1 MGSDSREPGRATA
14 QELAELRRKI
24 AAVPGRGESAAAR
37 LPTSEGVRRQTLPV
51 PSALAELLP
60 DGGLVT
66 GSVVAY
72 AGAGSLLAGLLAAVT
87 AGGGHAAVVGMPK
100 LGLLAA
106 AEMGAQLGRIA
117 VVADP
122 GPDALEVAA
131 VLLDGL
137 DLVLL
142 DLGGGAVAPARAKV
156 IAARAR
162 NKGAVLVVTGGRWP
176 APSLR
181 LGTRVAAY
189 TGLRPRSRQAR
200 FDLPRR
206 RGGGPVLGTAHR
218 WYHAAAARGADGMD
232 APRNPR
238 GHRRT
243 QRRPGRRLMRAAGRA
258 ARSWMPRRTSAAE
271 SREEHAARDGDPP

>member
-60 DGGLVT
+60 DGGLVK

-87 AGGGHAAVVGMPK
+87 ADGGHAAVVGMPK

-122 GPDALEVAA
+122 GQDALEVAA

-142 DLGGGAVAPARAKV
+142 DLGGAAVAPARARV

-181 LGTRVAAY
+181 LGTRVAGY
-189 TGLRPRSRQAR
+189 TGLG
-200 FDLPRR
+200 LG
-206 RGGGPVLGTAHR
+206 RG
-218 WYHAAAARGADGMD
+218 
-232 APRNPR
+232 
-238 GHRRT
+238 
-243 QRRPGRRLMRAAGRA
+243 RLDSISLEVEVAGRA
-258 ARSWMPRRTSAAE
+258 STPRTGRITLRRRAGRMEWTSSETHATASEPSDVRDAA
-271 SREEHAARDGDPP
+271 S

>member
-142 DLGGGAVAPARAKV
+142 DLGGVAVAPARAKV

-176 APSLR
+176 APTLR

-189 TGLRPRSRQAR
+189 TGLGLGRGRLDSISLDVEVASRSSVPRTGGITLRQ
-200 FDLPRR
+200 
-206 RGGGPVLGTAHR
+206 HE
-218 WYHAAAARGADGMD
+218 
-232 APRNPR
+232 
-238 GHRRT
+238 
-243 QRRPGRRLMRAAGRA
+243 GRME
-258 ARSWMPRRTSAAE
+258 WMPRETLAATGE
-271 SREEHAARDGDPP
+271 PGDVRDAAS